1 MHVHLHFV
9 AYSVA
14 RRSVAAQAGRTV
26 MWLWLQSLL
35 HLCQQV
41 SNLVIKEFEFLFNV
55 LKKDLVFELEI
66 ETPPPPPP
74 PEPEPIE
81 ADVRGERPQAERK
94 C

>member
-1 MHVHLHFV
+1 
-9 AYSVA
+9 
-14 RRSVAAQAGRTV
+14 

-35 HLCQQV
+35 NLRQQV

-55 LKKDLVFELEI
+55 LKRDLVFELET

-81 ADVRGERPQAERK
+81 ADVRGERPQAERS